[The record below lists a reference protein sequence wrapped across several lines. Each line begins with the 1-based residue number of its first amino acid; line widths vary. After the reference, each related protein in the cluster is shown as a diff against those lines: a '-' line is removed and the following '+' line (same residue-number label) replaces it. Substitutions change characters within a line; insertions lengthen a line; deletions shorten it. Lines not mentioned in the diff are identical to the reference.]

1 MSPIDRI
8 PSLARSGRAHI
19 GRGRVVTI
27 ENGGCLN
34 RGHGWLP
41 LRVGIVGFVPK
52 SRAGVIIVG
61 ETCGHARVAKL
72 RFAILSEGSQTKNL
86 ASSLEVVRTDSYDSN
101 VVKMVGLEPCNG
113 NGNFVSGRIAD
124 MNAID
129 LNSVFLHRSVAI
141 GSSPAQGGGVGS
153 NASKRHVGRLRHVDP
168 ENVNEVR
175 DGFP

>member
-1 MSPIDRI
+1 M
-8 PSLARSGRAHI
+8 
-19 GRGRVVTI
+19 
-27 ENGGCLN
+27 
-34 RGHGWLP
+34 
-41 LRVGIVGFVPK
+41 RVGIVGFVPK

-124 MNAID
+124 YKGAMSVATTMQGGDTPAPTMNAID
-129 LNSVFLHRSVAI
+129 LNSVLLHRSVAI